1 MISYFYLCST
11 LPVKIIARSL
21 SRLTRRVDRMEGGI
35 YSIASKI
42 DAVLTRL
49 SAMDR
54 GSAMRRAVRNKMLN
68 SVMADDNGEI
78 HSRIS

>member
-1 MISYFYLCST
+1 M
-11 LPVKIIARSL
+11 VRSL
-21 SRLTRRVDRMEGGI
+21 YRLTRRVDRMEGGI

-42 DAVLTRL
+42 DAVLKRL

-54 GSAMRRAVRNKMLN
+54 GSAMRKAARNKMLN

-78 HSRIS
+78 RSRISWEGRIVKK